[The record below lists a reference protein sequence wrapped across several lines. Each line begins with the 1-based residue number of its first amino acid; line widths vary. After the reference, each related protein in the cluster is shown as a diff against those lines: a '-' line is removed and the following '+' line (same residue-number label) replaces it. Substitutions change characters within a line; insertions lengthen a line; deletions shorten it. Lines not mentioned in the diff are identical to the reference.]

1 MVVFFMLLMATLFFF
16 FFFGEIKKIY
26 RIKREE
32 SRALAT

>member
-26 RIKREE
+26 RIKREK

>member
-16 FFFGEIKKIY
+16 FFGEIKKIY
-26 RIKREE
+26 RIKREK

>member
-1 MVVFFMLLMATLFFF
+1 MVVFFMLLMATLFF